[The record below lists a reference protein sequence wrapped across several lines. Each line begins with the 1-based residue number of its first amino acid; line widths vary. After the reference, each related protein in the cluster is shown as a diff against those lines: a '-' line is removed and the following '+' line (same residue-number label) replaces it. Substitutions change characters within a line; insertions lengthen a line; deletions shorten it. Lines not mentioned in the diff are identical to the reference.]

1 MTKPH
6 VFLTCNLQL
15 HFILLQQNICNY
27 RLHGSYDALREGH
40 LCDALVDFTGGVSE
54 VVDLQAEEFAD
65 NEDKRSSLLDIL
77 LQEIADHSIMCFTVV
92 VSYHVYLPITSR

>member
-1 MTKPH
+1 MQFTT
-6 VFLTCNLQL
+6 VLLY
-15 HFILLQQNICNY
+15 FIISQKMCIY

-54 VVDLQAEEFAD
+54 VVDLQAEEYAD
-65 NEDKRSSLLDIL
+65 NEDKRASLLEIL

-92 VSYHVYLPITSR
+92 VS

>member
-1 MTKPH
+1 MTSDLLLYYYTLY
-6 VFLTCNLQL
+6 FLQK
-15 HFILLQQNICNY
+15 NICIY

-54 VVDLQAEEFAD
+54 VVDLQAEEYAD
-65 NEDKRSSLLDIL
+65 NEDKRASLLEIL

-92 VSYHVYLPITSR
+92 VS

>member
-1 MTKPH
+1 MMC
-6 VFLTCNLQL
+6 V
-15 HFILLQQNICNY
+15 

-65 NEDKRSSLLDIL
+65 NEDKRAALLDTL
-77 LQEIADHSIMCFTVV
+77 LQEAADHSIMCFTVV
-92 VSYHVYLPITSR
+92 VSC